1 MLLPSGEVHLW
12 CADPAQLV
20 AADCAARA
28 RSLLTG
34 EELER
39 LESYRFERDQR
50 IYLATH
56 ALLRSVLSRYQEV
69 APPDWRF
76 STNANGKP
84 EIDGQSSLRFNLSNT
99 EGLVVCALARDIQVG
114 VDVERLSRTPP
125 LEVARSYFAA
135 AEVSSLEELPPHERP
150 RRFFD
155 YWTLKESYIKARGLG
170 LSLPLDRFWFQLERD
185 RPPRLVIDPALDD
198 DGESWQFVQCAPTAD
213 HLVAVC
219 IRRSEG
225 RDATLLLHWHQF
237 V

>member
-1 MLLPSGEVHLW
+1 MLPSGEVHLW

-20 AADCAARA
+20 PADRAARA

-39 LESYRFERDQR
+39 LQSYRFERDRR

-56 ALLRSVLSRYQEV
+56 ALLRCVLSHYQEL
-69 APPDWRF
+69 APRDWRF

-84 EIDGQSSLRFNLSNT
+84 EIAGQSSLRFNLSNT
-99 EGLVVCALARDIQVG
+99 EGLVVCALARDSQVG
-114 VDVERLSRTPP
+114 VDVERLGRTSP

-135 AEVSSLEELPPHERP
+135 AEVSSLEELPAHERA

-170 LSLPLDRFWFQLERD
+170 LSVPLDRFWFQLERD
-185 RPPRLVIDPALDD
+185 RPPRLEIAPALDD
-198 DGESWQFVQCAPTAD
+198 DGECWQFIQCTPTPD

-225 RDATLLLHWHQF
+225 RDAAFLLHWHQF